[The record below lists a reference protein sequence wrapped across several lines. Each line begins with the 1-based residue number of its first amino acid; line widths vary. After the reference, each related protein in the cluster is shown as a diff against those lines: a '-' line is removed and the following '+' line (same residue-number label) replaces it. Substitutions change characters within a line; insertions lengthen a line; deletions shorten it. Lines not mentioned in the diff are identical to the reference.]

1 MIIREV
7 SLMTRVTMIGC
18 YCLASTF
25 EFSLQLICT
34 SYYLIVLLHMLRA
47 LPEVLCEM
55 SHKYDT
61 KVRLKFRLP
70 EDPGHSPHIMIGV
83 NKCVQYNGTPAL
95 VAP

>member
-1 MIIREV
+1 
-7 SLMTRVTMIGC
+7 MTRVTITGC
-18 YCLASTF
+18 YCLESTY
-25 EFSLQLICT
+25 EFSLQLIYTFYC
-34 SYYLIVLLHMLRA
+34 LIVILYTLRA
-47 LPEVLCEM
+47 LPEKLCEM

-61 KVRLKFRLP
+61 KIRLKFRLP